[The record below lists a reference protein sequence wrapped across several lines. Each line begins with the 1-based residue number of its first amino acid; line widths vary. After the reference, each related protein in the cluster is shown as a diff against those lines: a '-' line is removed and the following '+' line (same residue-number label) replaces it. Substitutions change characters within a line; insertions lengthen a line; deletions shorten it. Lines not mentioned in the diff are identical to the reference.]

1 MTHLCTMTISRD
13 SPTRLQE
20 KEGIQHSDADTRHQ
34 DIREVRPCTLRHD
47 RLSALQPVNA
57 DEAPRNQPARR
68 SSRAQPQAV
77 FGACFSHDLEDMSR
91 PTAGLLSRWMVED
104 EWKLIV
110 PVPGRNSEDVP
121 DHPLM
126 YRITEDSDE
135 RRDLAAERPE
145 QLRVLRRKLDEW
157 WSPDR
162 TRSRK
167 SPYQRSPCTTR
178 PPTMVMSARIS
189 LILSSGQVR

>member
-1 MTHLCTMTISRD
+1 MTVCPPC
-13 SPTRLQE
+13 SPSTPTKLP
-20 KEGIQHSDADTRHQ
+20 GIN
-34 DIREVRPCTLRHD
+34 L
-47 RLSALQPVNA
+47 L
-57 DEAPRNQPARR
+57 DEAAVRSRR
-68 SSRAQPQAV
+68 AV

-110 PVPGRNSEDVP
+110 PVPGRNGEDVP

-157 WSPDR
+157 WNP
-162 TRSRK
+162 
-167 SPYQRSPCTTR
+167 
-178 PPTMVMSARIS
+178 
-189 LILSSGQVR
+189 